1 MADYLVTDTE
11 LTSIADAIR
20 TKGGTSAAL
29 TFPAGFVSAV
39 NDIPTGGGGSSTL
52 YVLTEA
58 MNANTGCSVGNYTV
72 GAKTAYYDPSIVEGA
87 TITLRTYSDY
97 VLDTITGEDSGTTY
111 SYTTVSRGQYTFT
124 MPGESVYCSL
134 YYDD

>member
-52 YVLTEA
+52 YILA
-58 MNANTGCSVGNYTV
+58 DASYANTSCMVGGYSVGP
-72 GAKTAYYDPSIVEGA
+72 KIAYYYPSIVQGA
-87 TITLRTYSDY
+87 TITFYTYGDY
-97 VLDTITGEDSGTTY
+97 VLDTITGQDSGTTY
-111 SYTTVSRGQYTFT
+111 PYTTVARGQYTFT
-124 MPGESVYCSL
+124 MPGESVFCST

>member
-39 NDIPTGGGGSSTL
+39 NDIPAGGGGSSAL
-52 YVLTEA
+52 YVLTEVPY
-58 MNANTGCSVGNYTV
+58 ANTSCMVGGSPVNPRVAYHGPSVV
-72 GAKTAYYDPSIVEGA
+72 QGA
-87 TITLRTYSDY
+87 TITFYTYSDY

-111 SYTTVSRGQYTFT
+111 TYTTVSRGQYTFT